1 LTRPTPG
8 YTDEQKHTVTDDHLR
23 FVVVAAVC
31 SGLARVAF
39 ALEEV

>member
-1 LTRPTPG
+1 MQML
-8 YTDEQKHTVTDDHLR
+8 TVTDDHLR
-23 FVVVAAVC
+23 FVVVAAAH

>member
-1 LTRPTPG
+1 ML
-8 YTDEQKHTVTDDHLR
+8 TVTDDHLR